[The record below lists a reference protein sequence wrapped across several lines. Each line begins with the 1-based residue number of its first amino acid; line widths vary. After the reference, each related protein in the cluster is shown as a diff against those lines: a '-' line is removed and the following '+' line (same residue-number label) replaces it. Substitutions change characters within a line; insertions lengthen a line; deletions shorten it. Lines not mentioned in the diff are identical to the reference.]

1 MSTEAVDRQQQ
12 KINEFLRLWPLTA
25 EIAGLPH
32 AEHCRYFTA
41 DQMELRANTL
51 RTAYKA
57 ARQLLLEV
65 VK

>member
-1 MSTEAVDRQQQ
+1 MSNEAVDRQQQ
-12 KINEFLRLWPLTA
+12 KINEFLRLLPLTA

-32 AEHCRYFTA
+32 AEHGRYFTPE
-41 DQMELRANTL
+41 QMELRANTL